1 MEKPIV
7 KPYNSQATEIIMP
20 KVTIINII
28 YDTDIIVIL
37 DKKQNLFSYY
47 VNLKDEIW
55 INIKQNDITLAIIN
69 FECQLSMLLNK

>member
-1 MEKPIV
+1 
-7 KPYNSQATEIIMP
+7 MP

-55 INIKQNDITLAIIN
+55 INIK
-69 FECQLSMLLNK
+69 

>member
-28 YDTDIIVIL
+28 YDTDIIIIL

-69 FECQLSMLLNK
+69 FEPIVDVIK

>member
-1 MEKPIV
+1 
-7 KPYNSQATEIIMP
+7 MP

-47 VNLKDEIW
+47 VNLKDLNKIKIW
-55 INIKQNDITLAIIN
+55 INIK
-69 FECQLSMLLNK
+69 

>member
-7 KPYNSQATEIIMP
+7 KPYNSQTTEIIMP

>member
-69 FECQLSMLLNK
+69 FEPIVDVIK

>member
-28 YDTDIIVIL
+28 YDTDIIIIL

>member
-47 VNLKDEIW
+47 VNLKD
-55 INIKQNDITLAIIN
+55 
-69 FECQLSMLLNK
+69 LNKIKI